1 MNKGFLWVLRRSFS
15 YRLGFSYRLYLRVAA
30 LLGKVRSGQVLP
42 RSLAVPARRP
52 VRLSTRTIG
61 PHSYEHTHKANTRAT
76 RGLKAQEREF
86 HTRMAFGM
94 HTRART
100 RTHPED
106 TTRREE
112 GADRDARGVAHAR
125 WIRASLDRQISQV
138 AALSCVPLEE
148 DARAMLR
155 AACGQQARSWMS
167 APIRAR
173 RVEN

>member
-1 MNKGFLWVLRRSFS
+1 MAFCSRNKWRRGLQVSAVFTHTIQ
-15 YRLGFSYRLYLRVAA
+15 
-30 LLGKVRSGQVLP
+30 RSGQVRFLP

>member
-1 MNKGFLWVLRRSFS
+1 M
-15 YRLGFSYRLYLRVAA
+15 
-30 LLGKVRSGQVLP
+30 
-42 RSLAVPARRP
+42 
-52 VRLSTRTIG
+52 RLSTRTIG

-112 GADRDARGVAHAR
+112 LTATPE
-125 WIRASLDRQISQV
+125 ASLMRDGYEP
-138 AALSCVPLEE
+138 ALTGKYP
-148 DARAMLR
+148 R
-155 AACGQQARSWMS
+155 
-167 APIRAR
+167 
-173 RVEN
+173 